1 MPTFK
6 AKDLVKIAAS
16 LLERAGATPEESY
29 LVAES
34 LVEADLCG
42 HETHGL
48 MRLSQYTDWLKNG
61 RIKAGMKPIVL
72 KEGPTTAI
80 LDGRWG
86 FGQVT
91 AREAM
96 RIALDKAQTY
106 ALGLVA
112 AHNCNHVGRLGEYAS
127 LALSRDMIGLV
138 LCNDYPGVAPYG
150 SIDPLMGTNPISI
163 AIPTGKAKPIV
174 LDMATSI
181 VSGGTVRLA
190 RLRGERI
197 PLGWI
202 IDKEGRPSSDPA
214 DLHGPMGV
222 IGALLPFGG
231 HKGSGLGIVIEI
243 LGGALAGS
251 GCSLEN
257 KGSGLLAAA
266 IKIDAFCPLDEFKA
280 RVDRF
285 IETVKSSRKAKGFE
299 EILMPGERAQRLRE
313 ERLKKGITLE
323 EAVWKGILAKASE
336 LQIDLSDSGMANK
349 KT

>member
-1 MPTFK
+1 MPKFQ
-6 AKDLVKIAAS
+6 AKFLMKIATE
-16 LLERAGATPEESY
+16 LLEKAGSMPEEAR

-34 LVEADLCG
+34 LVEADLTG

-48 MRLSQYTDWLKNG
+48 MRLNQYIDGLRNG
-61 RIKAGMKPIVL
+61 RIKPGMKPLVL
-72 KEGPTTAI
+72 KEGPTTAL

-96 RIALDKAQTY
+96 RIALEKAQTY
-106 ALGLVA
+106 AIGLVA
-112 AHNCNHVGRLGEYAS
+112 AFNCNHVGRLGEYSS
-127 LALSRDMIGLV
+127 LALSKDMIGVV

-150 SIDPLMGTNPISI
+150 SIDPLMGTNPLSI
-163 AIPTGKAKPIV
+163 AIPAGRAKPII
-174 LDMATSI
+174 LDMATSV

-202 IDKEGRPSSDPA
+202 IDKEGRPSTDPA
-214 DLHGPMGV
+214 DLHGPKGV

-257 KGSGLLAAA
+257 KGSGFLAAA
-266 IKIDAFCPLDEFKA
+266 IKIEAFCPIDDFKA

-285 IETVKSSRKAKGFE
+285 VNTVKSSRKAKGFE
-299 EILMPGERAQRLRE
+299 EILLPGERAQRLRE
-313 ERLKKGITLE
+313 ERLKNGIPVE
-323 EAVWKGILAKASE
+323 EAVWRGIEAKASE
-336 LQIDLSDSGMANK
+336 LQIDISALMEN
-349 KT
+349 